1 MAGKEIAISK
11 RLKISEAQQ
20 YMLISVAVASI
31 FLGVAISLSI
41 HFVKMIS
48 FNAVVIGEKNK
59 AIQAY
64 SDVIEKVGVC
74 RAPKGNTYTEDEL
87 KACNPDSIPISAIP
101 NTLRANILNNLAASP
116 ELNAVP
122 KDDDSNCI
130 NPETNKNYTY
140 AELNKRYNEASG
152 DAAMAEASD
161 LIKTCSALRV
171 IPDALPAFK
180 NEEALLA
187 SLNKI
192 FIISDWEPESLA
204 PSGNNGES
212 EEETAL
218 KSIALSLLVEA
229 DTETTMN
236 VLHNIE
242 RSIRTFDV
250 NTATIE
256 WGGENSLSLKA
267 QMSAYYVDASG
278 VTEHD
283 VEVLPDLTVEE
294 EQ

>member
-1 MAGKEIAISK
+1 MATKEIAISK

-20 YMLISVAVASI
+20 YMLLSVAVASV

-41 HFVKMIS
+41 HFVQLIS
-48 FNAVVIGEKNK
+48 FNAMVIGEKNE

-64 SDVIEKVGVC
+64 SDVIKNVGVC
-74 RAPKGNTYTEDEL
+74 RSPKGNTYTADEL
-87 KACNPDSIPISAIP
+87 KTCNPDSIPIADIP
-101 NTLRANILNNLAASP
+101 GTLRANILNDLAASM
-116 ELNAVP
+116 ELNSVP

-130 NPETNKNYTY
+130 NPETNKNFTY
-140 AELNKRYNEASG
+140 EELNKIYNEASG
-152 DAAMAEASD
+152 DTAMAEASD
-161 LIKTCSALRV
+161 LIKSCSALRV

-204 PSGNNGES
+204 PSGNDVSDEEES
-212 EEETAL
+212 EL
-218 KSIALSLLVEA
+218 KPLALSLLVEA

-267 QMSAYYVDASG
+267 QMSAYYVEASG
-278 VTEHD
+278 VEEQE
-283 VEVLPDLTVEE
+283 VEVSPDLTVKEE
-294 EQ
+294 K